1 MRRHLILAV
10 ACALLATPA
19 LAIDIP
25 TRKPGLWEL
34 TTTFGQPK
42 LAGHVIRQCTDAAT
56 DKLMNSNFGGTAQQN
71 CAKQEMHKTGGTIV
85 VNSVCT
91 FAGMTTQSHA
101 VITGSFDSAYKM
113 EVTTKHVSG
122 PVRRAFL
129 SGDRHMAIV
138 AKWIGPCAKG
148 QRPGD
153 VMMGNGMKMNVLDLQ
168 KKQGSPPAQKSG
180 ALASADAVAREQLA
194 HGRRPGLLP

>member
-56 DKLMNSNFGGTAQQN
+56 DKQMNSNFGGSAQQT
-71 CAKQEMHKTGGTIV
+71 CAKQEIHRADGAII
-85 VNSVCT
+85 VNSVCS

-101 VITGSFDSAYKM
+101 VITGSFNSAYKM
-113 EVTTKHVSG
+113 EVTTKHLSG
-122 PVRRAFL
+122 PRPPGLPESGERR
-129 SGDRHMAIV
+129 MAV
-138 AKWIGPCAKG
+138 AAKWIGSCAKG

-153 VMMGNGMKMNVLDLQ
+153 VIMPGGMTVNILDMK
-168 KKQGSPPAQKSG
+168 KKQGAPPAPKQ
-180 ALASADAVAREQLA
+180 
-194 HGRRPGLLP
+194 